1 MELSSKR
8 KSSVQRRAAA
18 ALNAAVAAEC
28 ADDMMQRVLDE
39 AAGSGNHG
47 DGQKASKP
55 EANRS
60 GGDA

>member
-1 MELSSKR
+1 M
-8 KSSVQRRAAA
+8 QRRAAA

-47 DGQKASKP
+47 DGQKASEP